1 MNLKKQFLQKKVR
14 KKIFEY
20 ARAFVLGWLNIHIL
34 SLLVRVVYVLLSG
47 ECVSAEAQKYKSE
60 SRIVGREGF

>member
-1 MNLKKQFLQKKVR
+1 MNLKKTILAEESTQ
-14 KKIFEY
+14 KIFEY